1 MALKHTETTSFLVQG
16 IEIPVRI
23 HRELRMGARASL
35 RQDAAVL
42 RIPRHLPDWEEQRL
56 RKWFEDW
63 LRHQLETK
71 THLLERWQT
80 KAFSDGDEVT
90 VGERKYHLA
99 VEERDTKGHSARL
112 QGSVIRIQLSRLG
125 SESNRREA
133 IATLLRR
140 IVAQDQLPALTRR
153 VHELNALYFKQN
165 IKSVRLKYN
174 RSNWGSCSRSG
185 NINLSSR
192 LLFAPAEVQ
201 DYVIIHELAHLLEFN
216 HSRRFW
222 DIVAAADPQYKTH
235 MEWLKKHG
243 HTCDF

>member
-1 MALKHTETTSFLVQG
+1 MATEHTTIKIQEV
-16 IEIPVRI
+16 EIPVRI

-63 LRHQLETK
+63 LRLQFESK
-71 THLLERWQT
+71 PYLLERLQP
-80 KAFSDGDEVT
+80 KIFSDNDVIT

-99 VEERDTKGHSARL
+99 VEEGDAKGHSARL
-112 QGSVIRIQLSRLG
+112 HGGVIRIRLSRQG

-133 IATLLRR
+133 IATLMRR

-165 IKSVRLKYN
+165 ILSVRLKYN

-185 NINLSSR
+185 NINLSTR
-192 LLFAPAEVQ
+192 LLFAPPEVQ

-222 DIVAAADPQYKTH
+222 DIVAAADPNYKTH
-235 MEWLKKHG
+235 AGWLKTHG

>member
-1 MALKHTETTSFLVQG
+1 MATEHTTIKIQD
-16 IEIPVRI
+16 IEVPVRI
-23 HRELRMGARASL
+23 HREMRMGARASL

-42 RIPRHLPDWEEQRL
+42 RIPRYLPEWEEQRL
-56 RKWFEDW
+56 KKWFEDW
-63 LRHQLETK
+63 LRLQMESK
-71 THLLERWQT
+71 PHLLERLQS
-80 KAFSDGDEVT
+80 KVFSDGDIVT
-90 VGERKYHLA
+90 VGARQYHLA
-99 VEERDTKGHSARL
+99 IEERDTKGHSARL
-112 QGSVIRIQLSRLG
+112 RGGVIHIQLSRSG
-125 SESNRREA
+125 SESNQKEA

-192 LLFAPAEVQ
+192 LLFAPTEVQ

-216 HSRRFW
+216 HSHRFW

-235 MEWLKKHG
+235 VEGLKKHG
-243 HTCDF
+243 HDCDF

>member
-1 MALKHTETTSFLVQG
+1 MATEYSTIRIQDV
-16 IEIPVRI
+16 EVPVRI

-63 LRHQLETK
+63 IRLQFESK
-71 THLLERWQT
+71 PHLLERLQP
-80 KAFSDGDEVT
+80 KVFSDSDVIT
-90 VGERKYHLA
+90 VGERKYHL
-99 VEERDTKGHSARL
+99 VIEESDAKGHSARL
-112 QGSVIRIQLSRLG
+112 QGGVIRIKLSRLG
-125 SESNRREA
+125 SENNRREA
-133 IATLLRR
+133 IATLMRR
-140 IVAQDQLPALTRR
+140 IVAQDQLPALARR

-165 IKSVRLKYN
+165 ILSVRLKYN

-185 NINLSSR
+185 NINLSTR
-192 LLFAPAEVQ
+192 LLFAPPEVQ

-222 DIVAAADPQYKTH
+222 DIVAAADPNYKTH
-235 MEWLKKHG
+235 AGWLKTQG